1 MAWQD
6 RLREAAYNSPGGTR
20 RTFHYEDVSRKTPKR
35 TTAFQFPQVDGA
47 YIQDNGLGPRSYPLR
62 VFFWGDNHDI
72 EATSFELMLFERGV
86 GKLEHPFYGT
96 FDVVPFG
103 DISRRD
109 DLKSAAN
116 QTVIEITFMTTLGVV
131 YPSAGVNPKNEI
143 QAALDASKLASAEQY
158 ADQMDVSQAVLRA
171 SSGAGIKNM
180 LLSTSAALNSVSRA
194 TLAVTREFR
203 EIEST
208 INLGIDVL
216 VGQPLQIAGL
226 IANLVTLP
234 GRALA
239 GIRDRLVAYGILAD
253 DIYGDDLGNPAQ
265 TLINQTFLP
274 LRTSDI
280 SNGFL
285 NSNLFSINAVNGKIV
300 SVLNHEFSTK
310 PEAIEA
316 AENILTALDDHIAW
330 RDECFEALKTIPDLA
345 IAQIDTGES
354 IQALQEVAALT
365 AGFLVEVSFSLTPE
379 RRIVLDRPRTI
390 VDLAGELYGS
400 IDDRLDFMI
409 STNNLTGSEI
419 LELPRGTSVVY
430 YS

>member
-20 RTFHYEDVSRKTPKR
+20 RTFYYEDVSRKTTKR

-72 EATSFELMLFERGV
+72 EATSFELMLFEVGV

-116 QTVIEITFMTTLGVV
+116 QTVIEVTFFTTLGVV
-131 YPSAGVNPKNEI
+131 YPSAGVSPKNEI

-253 DIYGDDLGNPAQ
+253 DVYGGDLGNPAQ

-274 LRTSDI
+274 LRTADI

-300 SVLNHEFSTK
+300 SALNHTFSTK

-316 AENILTALDDHIAW
+316 AEDILTALDEHIAW
-330 RDECFEALKTIPDLA
+330 RDEGYEALKTIPDLA

-354 IQALQEVAALT
+354 IQALQEAVALT

>member
-253 DIYGDDLGNPAQ
+253 DIYA
-265 TLINQTFLP
+265 
-274 LRTSDI
+274 
-280 SNGFL
+280 
-285 NSNLFSINAVNGKIV
+285 
-300 SVLNHEFSTK
+300 
-310 PEAIEA
+310 
-316 AENILTALDDHIAW
+316 
-330 RDECFEALKTIPDLA
+330 TIWG
-345 IAQIDTGES
+345 T
-354 IQALQEVAALT
+354 
-365 AGFLVEVSFSLTPE
+365 
-379 RRIVLDRPRTI
+379 RRRP
-390 VDLAGELYGS
+390 
-400 IDDRLDFMI
+400 
-409 STNNLTGSEI
+409 
-419 LELPRGTSVVY
+419 
-430 YS
+430 

>member
-203 EIEST
+203 ESEST

-330 RDECFEALKTIPDLA
+330 RDEGFEALKTIPDLA

>member
-1 MAWQD
+1 M
-6 RLREAAYNSPGGTR
+6 
-20 RTFHYEDVSRKTPKR
+20 
-35 TTAFQFPQVDGA
+35 
-47 YIQDNGLGPRSYPLR
+47 
-62 VFFWGDNHDI
+62 FFWGDNHDI

-208 INLGIDVL
+208 INLGSDVL

-285 NSNLFSINAVNGKIV
+285 NSNLFSINAGNGKIV

-330 RDECFEALKTIPDLA
+330 RDEGFEALKTIPDLA